1 MPARN
6 EPCPC
11 GSGAKFKR
19 CCLLRLDAVA
29 RELRARDAVLKRIID
44 WVRDEHADALDEAH
58 EDTMLVRMLRGPTGR
73 SMSLIWALNDRRP
86 RDGGPTLMARFLRSV
101 ELDPAETQIARGL
114 AGARLDVFRVGAATG
129 VTLDLESLTGA
140 PPAELL
146 IERGA
151 ENLTA
156 GDILVARV
164 VRTSAP
170 ATLWGLAARFDGT
183 DERRWAA
190 RLASLPDDEVQAALM
205 MLTFHPDDAAEPPP
219 DGVELLSQTWSIHCE
234 ADVIEA
240 LEDDDDVECIG
251 EAVPSGWAFA
261 WIAECGYAPDLG
273 GEIEGRPEYIEAA
286 RLIVE
291 ERQMTAIS
299 ADRAALH
306 ALAEHVET
314 RLSGLIAPEQMR
326 VAA

>member
-6 EPCPC
+6 DRCPC

-29 RELRARDAVLKRIID
+29 HELRAREAVLKRLVD

-86 RDGGPTLMARFLRSV
+86 RDGGPPLMARFVDSV
-101 ELDPAETQIARGL
+101 ELDPAEAEIARGL
-114 AGARLDVFRVGAATG
+114 TDARLDVFRVGAATG
-129 VTLDLESLTGA
+129 MTLDLESLTGA

-146 IERGA
+146 IERGLD
-151 ENLTA
+151 NLTA

-170 ATLWGLAARFDGT
+170 ATLWGLAARFAGT
-183 DERRWAA
+183 GERRWAA
-190 RLASLPDDEVQAALM
+190 RLASLPDDEAQAALI
-205 MLTFHPDDAAEPPP
+205 MLVFHPDDAAEPPLEVG
-219 DGVELLSQTWSIHCE
+219 DLLRRTWPVHSDD
-234 ADVIEA
+234 DVLDA
-240 LEDDDDVECIG
+240 LEDDDDLMCIG
-251 EAVPSGWAFA
+251 EAIPSGWAFA
-261 WIAECGYAPDLG
+261 WIAESGCAPDLG
-273 GEIEGRPEYIEAA
+273 GQIEDRPEYIEAA

-306 ALAEHVET
+306 ALAKHVET
-314 RLSGLIAPEQMR
+314 RLGGLIAPGQMHF
-326 VAA
+326 AA

>member
-19 CCLLRLDAVA
+19 CCLLRLDTIA
-29 RELRARDAVLKRIID
+29 RELRAREAVLERIVD

-58 EDTMLVRMLRGPTGR
+58 EDTMLVRMLRGTTGR

-86 RDGGPTLMARFLRSV
+86 RDGGPTLMVRFLRSV
-101 ELDPAETQIARGL
+101 ELDAAEAEIARGL

-129 VTLDLESLTGA
+129 VTLHLESLTGA

-146 IERGA
+146 IERGLDK
-151 ENLTA
+151 LTA

-170 ATLWGLAARFDGT
+170 ATLWGLAARFDGAG
-183 DERRWAA
+183 ERRWAA
-190 RLASLPDDEVQAALM
+190 RVASLPDDEAQAALI
-205 MLTFHPDDAAEPPP
+205 MLTFHPDDAAEPPLEVV
-219 DGVELLSQTWSIHCE
+219 DLLRRTWPIHSDD
-234 ADVIEA
+234 DVLDA
-240 LEDDDDVECIG
+240 LEDDDDLMCIG
-251 EAVPSGWAFA
+251 EAIPSGWAFA
-261 WIAECGYAPDLG
+261 WIAESGAAPDLG
-273 GEIEGRPEYIEAA
+273 GQIEDRPECIEAA

-314 RLSGLIAPEQMR
+314 RLGGLIAPEQMHF
-326 VAA
+326 AA